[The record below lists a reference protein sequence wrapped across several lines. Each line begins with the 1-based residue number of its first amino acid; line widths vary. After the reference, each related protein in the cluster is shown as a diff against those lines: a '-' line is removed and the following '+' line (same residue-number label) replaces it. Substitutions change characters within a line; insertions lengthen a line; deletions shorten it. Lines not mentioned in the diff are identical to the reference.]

1 MTDAAPTDAGTLRA
15 GARLGERYTL
25 TRLVGTGGMAS
36 VWAAQDPLL
45 DREVAIKIISD
56 TLALDP
62 TFVDRFAR
70 EAKIAAALSHPHVV
84 GVFDYGT
91 HGGRPYLVM
100 EYVAGGTLSSRL
112 KEGRFDWDPVTLARE
127 LLDALGYIHAAGILH
142 RDLKPANVLIGADGR
157 ARLTDFGIAHLA
169 DATKLTSTG
178 FIVGTEKYISPE
190 VRRGAAASAA
200 SDLYGLGVLLR
211 ECAAATVPAEVTE
224 LTDRL
229 TDPDPVR
236 RPESA
241 TAALALLGGSAG
253 NLAPTAPMAMAP
265 EPTASMPTAAMP
277 TVAMPREA
285 MPAAARPTAATRVG
299 SAAQPRPWA
308 PRRGLG
314 LLAVAALGAVVLGL
328 ALVNSGGG
336 TDPLEA
342 PPAGGSLSEQLDRLD
357 DSIDRARR

>member
-1 MTDAAPTDAGTLRA
+1 MTDAGTTPRGTGPLMV
-15 GARLGERYTL
+15 GACLAERYTL
-25 TRLVGTGGMAS
+25 TRLIGTGGMAS
-36 VWAAQDPLL
+36 VWAAQDPRL

-84 GVFDYGT
+84 GVFDYGS

-112 KEGRFDWDPVTLARE
+112 KEGRFDWDPTTLARE

-190 VRRGAAASAA
+190 VRRGATATAT

-211 ECAAATVPAEVTE
+211 ECASANAPAEVTE

-229 TDPDPVR
+229 TDPDPTR
-236 RPESA
+236 RPPSA
-241 TAALALLGGSAG
+241 ASALALLTGDAAH
-253 NLAPTAPMAMAP
+253 LPPTAPAPVAPDPDVVTRAM
-265 EPTASMPTAAMP
+265 
-277 TVAMPREA
+277 
-285 MPAAARPTAATRVG
+285 TAATLMDVAPDTAAAPP
-299 SAAQPRPWA
+299 SASNRFPRWA
-308 PRRGLG
+308 PGALAAA
-314 LLAVAALGAVVLGL
+314 AVASVLLVLTL
-328 ALVNSGGG
+328 ADGGG
-336 TDPLEA
+336 GSEPLTD
-342 PPAGGSLSEQLDRLD
+342 PPAGGTLTQQLDQLD
-357 DSIDRARR
+357 ESIDRARR

>member
-1 MTDAAPTDAGTLRA
+1 MTDAGAAPIDAGTLKA
-15 GARLGERYTL
+15 GVQIGERYTL
-25 TRLVGTGGMAS
+25 TRLIGTGGMAS
-36 VWAAQDPLL
+36 VWAAQDPRL

-84 GVFDYGT
+84 GVFDYGS

-100 EYVAGGTLSSRL
+100 EYVPGGTLSSRL
-112 KEGRFDWDPVTLARE
+112 KEGRFDWDAKTLARE

-190 VRRGAAASAA
+190 VRRGAAASVG

-211 ECAAATVPAEVTE
+211 ECATASAPGEVTE

-229 TDPDPVR
+229 TDPDPSR
-236 RPESA
+236 RPPSA
-241 TAALALLGGSAG
+241 AAALALLDGTAAH
-253 NLAPTAPMAMAP
+253 LPPTAPMASGRDP
-265 EPTASMPTAAMP
+265 I
-277 TVAMPREA
+277 
-285 MPAAARPTAATRVG
+285 
-299 SAAQPRPWA
+299 
-308 PRRGLG
+308 PRRG
-314 LLAVAALGAVVLGL
+314 
-328 ALVNSGGG
+328 
-336 TDPLEA
+336 
-342 PPAGGSLSEQLDRLD
+342 R
-357 DSIDRARR
+357 

>member
-1 MTDAAPTDAGTLRA
+1 MTDAGTTPADA
-15 GARLGERYTL
+15 GPVLVGATLGERYTL
-25 TRLVGTGGMAS
+25 TRLIGTGGMAS
-36 VWAAQDPLL
+36 VWAAQDPRL

-62 TFVDRFAR
+62 TFVDRFQR

-100 EYVAGGTLSSRL
+100 EYVPGGTLSSRI
-112 KEGRFDWDPVTLARE
+112 KERRFDWDPTTLARE

-142 RDLKPANVLIGADGR
+142 RDLKPANVLIGTDGR

-190 VRRGAAASAA
+190 VRRGAIPTIT

-211 ECAAATVPAEVTE
+211 ECATAKAPAEVTE

-229 TDPDPVR
+229 TDPDPAR
-236 RPESA
+236 RPPSA
-241 TAALALLGGSAG
+241 GAALALLNGAASQ
-253 NLAPTAPMAMAP
+253 LPPTAPMATTPDPDTPTMAMAAP
-265 EPTASMPTAAMP
+265 TSIAEPIDAPVDAQG
-277 TVAMPREA
+277 
-285 MPAAARPTAATRVG
+285 PAAPQRRF
-299 SAAQPRPWA
+299 PRWA
-308 PRRGLG
+308 PGALAAA
-314 LLAVAALGAVVLGL
+314 AVASLLLVL
-328 ALVNSGGG
+328 ALANSGGG
-336 TDPLEA
+336 ANEPLKT
-342 PPAGGSLSEQLDRLD
+342 PPAGGTLTQQLDQLD
-357 DSIDRARR
+357 SSIDRARS